1 MNDVNNAKQEL
12 TPAQQARAFY
22 KRYFF
27 KSIIRTII
35 WVLSASILVYFFPNW
50 FWLWYVVAVFIFI
63 SIVVT
68 LFAFFA
74 TTKLERDEKQ
84 SMDTE

>member
-1 MNDVNNAKQEL
+1 MNDANDVRQEL

-35 WVLSASILVYFFPNW
+35 WVLSVSILVCFFPNW
-50 FWLWYVVAVFIFI
+50 FWLWYVVAIFIFI
-63 SIVVT
+63 SIIVT
-68 LFAFFA
+68 LFAFLA
-74 TTKLERDEKQ
+74 TTKLEQDEKQ
-84 SMDTE
+84 SVDTE